1 MARGIGEK
9 DQMLSAKEKIQ
20 PRPARKPR
28 VLVVD
33 DEPGLLDLIDEI
45 LQGLNCKVSFAK
57 TVAGAKKMLAGESFE
72 LMLTDVGLPD
82 GDWLSLLAALRRH
95 QPTASAV
102 VITGSPSVDGAIT
115 ALRGGAVDFVAKPF
129 NNDQL
134 VDRIRKALDRQ
145 SVLARQEKRL
155 VRLRDAVKRLG
166 VARRMVSKKVDLL
179 CNDLV
184 SAYGELSKQLDVV
197 RTQEGFRKQIETSKD
212 LEQMLCQAMDW
223 LLREFGY
230 SNVALWLAGEEGE
243 FQLGAYMKYTIAG
256 EEPVIAALHDSLLI
270 RTTRDG
276 LVHIGGEELVGKM
289 DSATKATLVGQ
300 TILSIS
306 CTYLGEPLAVMT
318 FFRDAAA
325 SFSESDVA
333 TLRAI
338 APLFASSLAAI
349 VRDPSDEQSE
359 GGEGHFADDDED
371 ESRGPGGRRADD
383 WWKRGEPPPF

>member
-1 MARGIGEK
+1 MARGTGEK
-9 DQMLSAKEKIQ
+9 DQLVKAKPAVP
-20 PRPARKPR
+20 PRPR

-45 LQGLNCKVSFAK
+45 LQGMNCKVTFAK
-57 TVAGAKKMLAGESFE
+57 TVAGAKKMLAGQSFE

-82 GDWLSLLAALRRH
+82 GDGMSLLAALRRH

-102 VITGSPSVDGAIT
+102 VITGSPSVDGAVT

-129 NNDQL
+129 NNDHL
-134 VDRIRKALDRQ
+134 IERIRTALLRQ

-166 VARRMVSKKVDLL
+166 AARRMVSKKVDLL

-184 SAYGELSKQLDVV
+184 SAYGDLSKQLDVV
-197 RTQEGFRKQIETSKD
+197 RTQEGFRKQIELSND
-212 LEQMLCQAMDW
+212 LEQMLCHAMDW

-256 EEPVIAALHDSLLI
+256 EEPLIAALQDSLLI
-270 RTTRDG
+270 RTTREG
-276 LVHIGGEELVGKM
+276 LVHIGGEELIGKM
-289 DSATKATLVGQ
+289 DGAVFAVLSSQ

-325 SFSESDVA
+325 GFTDSDIA
-333 TLRAI
+333 TLKAI

-349 VRDPSDEQSE
+349 VRDSSEPRDEE
-359 GGEGHFADDDED
+359 GGDGHFADDDED
-371 ESRGPGGRRADD
+371 ESPGKKGRRSADD

>member
-1 MARGIGEK
+1 MARGTGEK
-9 DQMLSAKEKIQ
+9 DQLVKAKPAVP
-20 PRPARKPR
+20 PRPR

-45 LQGLNCKVSFAK
+45 LQGLNCKVTFAK
-57 TVAGAKKMLAGESFE
+57 TVAGAKKMLAGQSFE

-82 GDWLSLLAALRRH
+82 GDGMSLLAALRRH

-129 NNDQL
+129 NNDHL
-134 VDRIRKALDRQ
+134 IDRIRTALNRQ

-166 VARRMVSKKVDLL
+166 AARRMVSKKVDLL

-197 RTQEGFRKQIETSKD
+197 RTQEGFRKQIELSND
-212 LEQMLCQAMDW
+212 LEQMLCHAMDW

-256 EEPVIAALHDSLLI
+256 EEPLIAALHESLLI
-270 RTTRDG
+270 RTTREG
-276 LVHIGGEELVGKM
+276 VVHISGEELKGKM
-289 DSATKATLVGQ
+289 DSAVFAVLSSQ

-318 FFRDAAA
+318 FFRDSAAGFA
-325 SFSESDVA
+325 ESDIA
-333 TLRAI
+333 TLKAI

-349 VRDPSDEQSE
+349 VRDSSE
-359 GGEGHFADDDED
+359 ERGEEIGGDGPFADDDED
-371 ESRGPGGRRADD
+371 ESPGKKGRRSADD

>member
-1 MARGIGEK
+1 MARSTGEK
-9 DQMLSAKEKIQ
+9 DQMTSATPVQ
-20 PRPARKPR
+20 SRPARRPR

-33 DEPGLLDLIDEI
+33 DEPVLLDLIDEI
-45 LQGLNCKVSFAK
+45 LQGMNCKVSFAK
-57 TVAGAKKMLAGESFE
+57 TVAGAKKLLAGESFE

-82 GDWLSLLAALRRH
+82 GDGLSLLAALRRH

-102 VITGSPSVDGAIT
+102 VITGSPSVDGAVT

-129 NNDQL
+129 NNEQL

-145 SVLARQEKRL
+145 SILARQEKRL

-256 EEPVIAALHDSLLI
+256 DEPLIAALHDSLLI

-276 LVHIGGEELVGKM
+276 LVHIGGDELHGKM
-289 DSATKATLVGQ
+289 DNSIREMLVGQ

-318 FFRDAAA
+318 FFRDTGAK
-325 SFSESDVA
+325 FSETDVA
-333 TLRAI
+333 TLKAI

-349 VRDPSDEQSE
+349 VRDPSEESGEE
-359 GGEGHFADDDED
+359 GDGHFADDDED
-371 ESRGPGGRRADD
+371 ESRGKGGRKAADD

>member
-1 MARGIGEK
+1 
-9 DQMLSAKEKIQ
+9 
-20 PRPARKPR
+20 
-28 VLVVD
+28 
-33 DEPGLLDLIDEI
+33 
-45 LQGLNCKVSFAK
+45 
-57 TVAGAKKMLAGESFE
+57 
-72 LMLTDVGLPD
+72 
-82 GDWLSLLAALRRH
+82 
-95 QPTASAV
+95 
-102 VITGSPSVDGAIT
+102 
-115 ALRGGAVDFVAKPF
+115 
-129 NNDQL
+129 
-134 VDRIRKALDRQ
+134 
-145 SVLARQEKRL
+145 
-155 VRLRDAVKRLG
+155 
-166 VARRMVSKKVDLL
+166 MVSKKVDLL

-289 DSATKATLVGQ
+289 DSATKETLVGQ

-325 SFSESDVA
+325 TFSETDVA
-333 TLRAI
+333 TLKAI

-371 ESRGPGGRRADD
+371 EPRGPGGRRADD

>member
-1 MARGIGEK
+1 MARDTGEK
-9 DQMLSAKEKIQ
+9 DQLVKAKPAIP
-20 PRPARKPR
+20 PRPR

-45 LQGLNCKVSFAK
+45 LQGLNCKVTFAK
-57 TVAGAKKMLAGESFE
+57 TVAGAKKMLAGQSFE

-82 GDWLSLLAALRRH
+82 GDGMSLLAALRRH

-102 VITGSPSVDGAIT
+102 VITGSPSVDGAVT

-129 NNDQL
+129 NNDHL
-134 VDRIRKALDRQ
+134 IERIRTALLRQ

-166 VARRMVSKKVDLL
+166 AARRMVSKKVDLL

-184 SAYGELSKQLDVV
+184 SAYGDLSKQLDVV
-197 RTQEGFRKQIETSKD
+197 RTQEGFRKQIELSND
-212 LEQMLCQAMDW
+212 LEQMLCHAMDW

-256 EEPVIAALHDSLLI
+256 EEPLIAALQDSLLI
-270 RTTRDG
+270 RTTREG
-276 LVHIGGEELVGKM
+276 VVHISGEELTGKM
-289 DSATKATLVGQ
+289 DSAVFAVLSSQ

-325 SFSESDVA
+325 GFAESDIA
-333 TLRAI
+333 TLKAI

-349 VRDPSDEQSE
+349 VRDSSE
-359 GGEGHFADDDED
+359 PREEEAGDGHFADDDED
-371 ESRGPGGRRADD
+371 ESPDKKRRRSADD